1 MMAEVKRAQR
11 QISLNDITFNK
22 ENALMA
28 AVSCIPIVGAVVFFV
43 EKKDL
48 FVRYY
53 AAQYGLL
60 FVAGLALGVL
70 SGFIG
75 LIPVINILYALVAVC
90 ISPLLGLAGFILV
103 IMGALKAYKGER
115 FDIPVISGWALR
127 LMSQM

>member
-1 MMAEVKRAQR
+1 MMAQVKNAQR
-11 QISLNDITFNK
+11 QVSLADIKFNK

-28 AVSCIPIVGAVVFFV
+28 AISCIPIVGAIVFFI

-48 FVRYY
+48 FVRYF

-60 FVAGLALGVL
+60 FVVGLALGVL

-90 ISPLLGLAGFILV
+90 VSPLLGLAGLILV
-103 IMGALKAYKGER
+103 VVGALKAYKGER
-115 FDIPVISGWALR
+115 FDIPVLSDWALK
-127 LMSQM
+127 LMSQF

>member
-1 MMAEVKRAQR
+1 MAEVKNAQR
-11 QISLNDITFNK
+11 QVSLSDIRFNK
-22 ENALMA
+22 DNALMA
-28 AVSCIPIVGAVVFFV
+28 AISCIPLVGAVVFFV

-60 FVAGLALGVL
+60 FVVGLALGVL

-75 LIPVINILYALVAVC
+75 LIPVINIIYALVAVC
-90 ISPLLGLAGFILV
+90 ISPLLGLGGFILV
-103 IMGALKAYKGER
+103 IVGALRAYKGER
-115 FDIPVISGWALR
+115 FDIPVLSGWALR